1 MQTSTREHLA
11 KVGARLGSNGCGAI
25 AQMKFDVPALY
36 KFHREASKDIDVDL
50 WRFPI
55 PERA

>member
-1 MQTSTREHLA
+1 
-11 KVGARLGSNGCGAI
+11 
-25 AQMKFDVPALY
+25 MKFDVPALY